1 MHRRQIFFSFVLATI
16 SFIAARSIQEVGAE
30 HFYEI
35 KANSFEKEDGFYNW
49 HSPFYVLKLP
59 LGMSSLS
66 AFSILDSANFVAI
79 DEQTGNVV
87 LIEEASGKLVGQ
99 LNLASSLR
107 CTSLAVYDSILVLK
121 DLEENLHFLAPPY
134 DSISEIS
141 NNNLPNEIKFKSV
154 CSHQTTKRLF
164 IMSNEVDK
172 GDGIFSNYIYGF
184 GLNTRKLKEKPL
196 FEINSD
202 EINEFASSIYTT
214 FNTNDQNFIS
224 ENNHFSPSSFAI
236 HPKTNEIYVL
246 SKNTKS
252 IAVYDQFGNILN
264 YINLNQTLANN
275 PTDIEFNKNGDLFIV
290 NNSLLN
296 ASIVKLSWN
305 KIKNAPNQ
313 NALLSNLR

>member
-1 MHRRQIFFSFVLATI
+1 MRRKQVFFSFVLATI
-16 SFIAARSIQEVGAE
+16 SFIAARSIQEVGAD

-35 KANSFEKEDGFYNW
+35 KATTFEKEDGFYNW
-49 HSPFYVLKLP
+49 HAPFNVLELP

-66 AFSILDSANFVAI
+66 TISVLDSVNFVAI

-99 LNLASSLR
+99 LNLASSLK

-141 NNNLPNEIKFKSV
+141 NNYLNKELKFKSV
-154 CSHQTTKRLF
+154 CSHASTKRLF
-164 IMSNEVDK
+164 VLGEEVDK
-172 GDGIFSNYIYGF
+172 GDGVFSNFIYGF

-196 FEINSD
+196 FEVNSD
-202 EINEFASSIYTT
+202 EINQFASSIYGTY
-214 FNTNDQNFIS
+214 NTDDLNIIS
-224 ENNHFSPSSFAI
+224 ENNHFSPSSLAV
-236 HPKTNEIYVL
+236 HPKTNEIYIL

-252 IAVYDQFGNILN
+252 IAVYDQFGTILN
-264 YINLNQTLANN
+264 YINLNQTLANS
-275 PTDIEFNKNGDLFIV
+275 PSDIEFNKNGDLLIV

-305 KIKNAPNQ
+305 KIKNAPIQ